1 MEGIYALSEDFEDK
15 TDVFFGGL
23 SAVTKIE
30 TGLESGKRVLV
41 FCDET
46 AKSWV
51 PFMTLNCTEITLVN
65 LSEATA
71 AQLSAIDAA
80 DYNRV
85 IFAYSTAAFAGESF
99 FALAG

>member
-1 MEGIYALSEDFEDK
+1 
-15 TDVFFGGL
+15 
-23 SAVTKIE
+23 
-30 TGLESGKRVLV
+30 
-41 FCDET
+41 
-46 AKSWV
+46 
-51 PFMTLNCTEITLVN
+51 MTLNCTEITLVN